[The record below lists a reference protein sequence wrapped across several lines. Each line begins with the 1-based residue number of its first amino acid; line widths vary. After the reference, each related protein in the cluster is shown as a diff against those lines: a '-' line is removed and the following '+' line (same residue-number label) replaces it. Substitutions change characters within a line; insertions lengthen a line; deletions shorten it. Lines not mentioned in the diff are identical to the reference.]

1 MSSCRLELTR
11 KVIVDIDNTL
21 WDLTAELYT
30 RIRKNSPEMV
40 SPEKWYDWDILTH
53 YSPKQEF
60 YRILKD
66 IQREQDLFSPYPD
79 AALFLSSLKEAG
91 LHIIIAS
98 HRDRET
104 FAATAAWLDKHDLV
118 FDKLHLSHDKTILF
132 TDCWAVVD
140 DSPKALAKAASTGI
154 IHAGLRE
161 PWNERGEYPLFD
173 NLMEIYRYLKDQ
185 CDPTSPI
192 KDPSRCPEAIRM

>member
-1 MSSCRLELTR
+1 MQIALMR

-21 WDLTAELYT
+21 WDLTAELYA
-30 RIRKNSPEMV
+30 RIRESSPQMV
-40 SPEKWYDWDILTH
+40 PPEKWYNWDLLTR

-66 IQREQDLFSPYPD
+66 IQREQDLFPPYPD

-91 LHIIIAS
+91 IHIIIAS
-98 HRDRET
+98 HRDVET
-104 FAATAAWLDKHDLV
+104 FAATSAWLNKHNLV
-118 FDKLHLSHDKTILF
+118 FDELYLSHDKTVLF

-140 DSPKALAKAASTGI
+140 DSPKALAKAASAGI
-154 IHAGLRE
+154 LHAGLKE
-161 PWNERGEYPLFD
+161 AWNEGGDYPLFD

-185 CDPTSPI
+185 CGYCQPN
-192 KDPSRCPEAIRM
+192 CVNFL

>member
-1 MSSCRLELTR
+1 MFSCRLEPMP

-30 RIRKNSPEMV
+30 RIRKNSPRMV
-40 SPEKWYDWDILTH
+40 PPEKWYNWDLLTR
-53 YSPKQEF
+53 YCPKQEF

-91 LHIIIAS
+91 FHIVIAS
-98 HRDRET
+98 HRERET
-104 FAATAAWLDKHDLV
+104 FDATAIWLNKNNLL
-118 FDKLHLSHDKTILF
+118 FDELHLSRDKTVLF
-132 TDCWAVVD
+132 ADCWAVVD
-140 DSPKALAKAASTGI
+140 DSPKALAKAASAGI
-154 IHAGLRE
+154 LHAGLRE
-161 PWNERGEYPLFD
+161 AWNEGGGYPLFH

-185 CDPTSPI
+185 CDPALSL
-192 KDPSRCPEAIRM
+192 SRLVLP